1 MFLPSTPASAF
12 FLHQYKASVY
22 MKPALFIF
30 FLLTAVINLAAGNAN
45 HSDSSMFYYEKGI
58 NAKKE
63 GKNVLAVTYFKKA
76 LSFDTS
82 NYTILEEL
90 GNAALESRIYYTALD
105 AYNKL
110 LKLKKQSGQT
120 LKQLASI
127 YFSLRRYKDALENAL
142 EYEKLEAGADMNY
155 VIGMCLYKIHQ
166 YSKAIDR
173 LLKAEK
179 KEPENAVLKYTI
191 AKIYFEEIQSY
202 SKSIEYYEAALKLD
216 GTQTFWEYEL
226 GFVCYF
232 EGRVAK
238 AISIWE
244 NVEKKGWIESADY
257 GDYYSNIGQAYVDV
271 KNYSKAI
278 TSLKKSLEIKPG
290 SVITTVVLGE
300 AYYRSKMYKE
310 AITVFETV
318 LKVDENNIA
327 ALQFIGNAY
336 MNIGQKGKAQQYL
349 KRAMELKE
357 K

>member
-1 MFLPSTPASAF
+1 MD
-12 FLHQYKASVY
+12 
-22 MKPALFIF
+22 
-30 FLLTAVINLAAGNAN
+30 LAAGYVSN
-45 HSDSSMFYYEKGI
+45 SDSSMYYYEKGI
-58 NAKKE
+58 NAKNE

-82 NYTILEEL
+82 NYKILEDL
-90 GNAALESRIYYTALD
+90 GNAALESKIYYTALD

-120 LKQLASI
+120 FRQLASI
-127 YFSLRRYKDALENAL
+127 YFRLRRYREALENAM
-142 EYEKLEAGADMNY
+142 EYEKLNAGTDMDY
-155 VIGMCLYKIHQ
+155 IIGMCLYKIHQ

-173 LLKAEK
+173 LVKAEV
-179 KEPENAVLKYTI
+179 KEPQNAVLKYTI

-202 SKSIEYYEAALKLD
+202 SKSIQYYEAALKLD
-216 GTQTFWEYEL
+216 STQTFWEYEL

-238 AISIWE
+238 AITIWE

-257 GDYYSNIGQAYVDV
+257 ADYYSNIGQAYVDV
-271 KNYSKAI
+271 KNYPKAI
-278 TSLKKSLEIKPG
+278 ITLKKSLEIKPG
-290 SVITTVVLGE
+290 SIITTVVLGE

-310 AITVFETV
+310 AINVFETV

-336 MNIGQKGKAQQYL
+336 INLGQKGKAQQYL
-349 KRAMELKE
+349 KKAKELEE